1 MAKNKNIKKPAKA
14 KKITENI
21 TAADNQEINEQHN
34 TKKGSLGPNTK
45 R

>member
-1 MAKNKNIKKPAKA
+1 MAKNKNMKKPAKA
-14 KKITENI
+14 KKITE
-21 TAADNQEINEQHN
+21 TATDNQEINEQHN